1 MGASRLDAEVKV
13 PEVGG
18 SSSAPSLRGKNSY
31 QAPKRA
37 RRLCTLS
44 GHGPLVVNCS
54 RMGFSVITVATFAST
69 AAARRTDG
77 GSEVFRIAVV
87 ADISSDLVA
96 AVSSK
101 ASAWSNSKAPS
112 ANSSSISKPAGILIF
127 ARWSQVRQGSP
138 QASIVNIQWPISFGR
153 MMPAQVSIPSG
164 VSDTREYSLP
174 SGRCSTAAS
183 PRVSWPS
190 RKQVA
195 RTRTASSTAAAAGR
209 RPLST
214 DGLTSVMA
222 NRPTNSGGTPKIK
235 VGSFGAAA
243 IMG

>member
-1 MGASRLDAEVKV
+1 M
-13 PEVGG
+13 GG
-18 SSSAPSLRGKNSY
+18 SSRAPSLRGKNSY

-37 RRLCTLS
+37 RRRCTLS

-54 RMGFSVITVATFAST
+54 RIGVSFIKAVTLGST
-69 AAARRTDG
+69 AAARRTAG
-77 GSEVFRIAVV
+77 GSEVFRIAVI
-87 ADISSDLVA
+87 ADIKSVLVTPRW
-96 AVSSK
+96 SK

-112 ANSSSISKPAGILIF
+112 VNSSSISSPAKILIF
-127 ARWSQVRQGSP
+127 ARRSHVRQGSP
-138 QASIVNIQWPISFGR
+138 QASIVKVQWPISFGR
-153 MMPAQVSIPSG
+153 MMPAQVSMPAGSRN
-164 VSDTREYSLP
+164 TLEYSLP

-222 NRPTNSGGTPKIK
+222 NRPTNSGGTPKIE